1 MAFSI
6 SLHKTPLLHK
16 HSHIIPQLPIN
27 KGSFLV
33 PVSGPVSKRHVA
45 LAMGDMRPAI
55 DEYPEGIISG
65 EWTEN
70 FSFLSYKDLLA
81 YLESQIKTTD
91 KMSPTSVLK
100 DVMSRPVQVARAE
113 QRLEEID
120 HHFKVISGL
129 PVVDADGKC
138 VGVISKKDKAKASNA
153 QDATVGELMSSP
165 AITLS
170 HKKTVLDAA
179 VLMLKKK
186 IHRIPVLND
195 KQEVVGIV
203 TRSDVFQALEAV
215 AQ

>member
-6 SLHKTPLLHK
+6 SLHRTPLLHK
-16 HSHIIPQLPIN
+16 HSDIIPQLPIN

-33 PVSGPVSKRHVA
+33 PVSGPISKRHVA

-81 YLESQIKTTD
+81 YLESQIKNTD
-91 KMSPTSVLK
+91 KMSPASVLK
-100 DVMSRPVQVARAE
+100 DVMSRPVLVARAE

-120 HHFKVISGL
+120 QHFKVISGL
-129 PVVDADGKC
+129 PVVDADSKC
-138 VGVISKKDKAKASNA
+138 IGVISKKDKAKASNE
-153 QDATVGELMSSP
+153 DSTVGEVMSSP

-186 IHRIPVLND
+186 IHRIPVVND